1 MEYKSNE
8 IKTTNSKG
16 LIIFVSIVLALSIGG
31 IVAFIFLDENPI
43 LKGFFII
50 IFAVFAV
57 LAFIVL
63 YDQLF
68 DYVLIK
74 DDYIVSKFLLKKKK
88 TKIKNVT
95 KIILS
100 KGSYDIYVKEE
111 KFCTLSRYDK
121 STPMM
126 INQFEKHGFDL
137 TKIIKEVDAE

>member
-74 DDYIVSKFLLKKKK
+74 DDYIVSKILLKKKK

>member
-121 STPMM
+121 STPLM

-137 TKIIKEVDAE
+137 NKIIKEVDAE